1 MDYSEKERRE
11 HIRELQQ
18 YLYSISLMIKSIPT
32 VIPDGFFGEKTEK
45 AVIAFQQEYGLPVTG
60 EVDKKTW
67 DTVIVIYKHL
77 FESPPEKIDVFP
89 ENDFVLKEGDTG
101 YLVYVLQIMLKT
113 IGERYTN
120 FPTVSITGTY
130 DSDTAEAIRYM
141 QNISLFPDTG
151 ATDKYTWNN
160 IVKTFEHAVK
170 YS

>member
-18 YLYSISLMIKSIPT
+18 YLYNISLMIKSIPT

-77 FESPPEKIDVFP
+77 FESPPEKIDIFP
-89 ENDFVLKEGDTG
+89 EKEMVSKMENLLGSETG
-101 YLVYVLQIMLKT
+101 
-113 IGERYTN
+113 
-120 FPTVSITGTY
+120 
-130 DSDTAEAIRYM
+130 
-141 QNISLFPDTG
+141 
-151 ATDKYTWNN
+151 
-160 IVKTFEHAVK
+160 FETEKIDVIFSGICAK
-170 YS
+170 CSGQRKN